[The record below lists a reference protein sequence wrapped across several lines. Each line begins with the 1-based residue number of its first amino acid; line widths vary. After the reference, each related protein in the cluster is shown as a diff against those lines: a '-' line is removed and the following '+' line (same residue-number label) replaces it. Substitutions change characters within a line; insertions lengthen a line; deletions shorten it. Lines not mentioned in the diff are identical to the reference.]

1 MNTIWDFN
9 AFGSKPALI
18 DDTGVTV
25 HYDELAALQ
34 NELSDAV
41 GSGELTMMLCENSI
55 GALWG
60 YAALLN
66 GGRPLLLVS
75 VALPEDMRRQIM
87 NTYRPGLVYTPKALR
102 SECAHMREIREI
114 DDYILFRTN
123 YVESYPLHPALGQLL
138 TTSGSTGSV
147 KFVRQSWDSI
157 RFNTRVIADY
167 LNVTDT
173 DRTITALPM
182 NYTYGLSIISANLLK
197 GASMIVTRSG
207 VMDEEFW
214 DLFENEHVTAF
225 HGVPN
230 TYDMLRRLDFFC
242 EDFPDLRLM
251 TQAGGKLSRE
261 LHQYFAQYAKD
272 YGKRFIVMYGQ
283 SEATAA
289 ISYLPAEKALDKP
302 GSVGITVPGGE
313 IKLIDREGKPI
324 ETPHVPGEMV
334 YRGPNVTLG
343 YASCGNDLSRDD
355 DWHGELRTGDV
366 AELDEDG
373 FLYIT
378 GRIKRFLKMSGHRIS
393 LDEIDEKIMYDIHV
407 RCVSSG
413 ADDHL
418 VIFVLSEE
426 DKTAVQDY
434 VRQKLSVVR
443 PSFQVALIDAF
454 PVNEAGK
461 ILYGALQETAK
472 QFILSDISR
481 L

>member
-1 MNTIWDFN
+1 MNTIWDFS
-9 AFGSKPALI
+9 AFGRKPALI

-25 HYDELAALQ
+25 RYDELAALQ

-41 GSGELTMMLCENSI
+41 PSGELTMMLCENSI

-66 GGRPLLLVS
+66 GGHPMLLVS
-75 VALPEDMRRQIM
+75 AALPDDMRRQIM
-87 NTYRPGLVYTPKALR
+87 NTYRPGLVFAPKALR
-102 SECAHMREIREI
+102 GECAHMRQIREI

-123 YVESYPLHPALGQLL
+123 YAEAYPLHPALGLLL

-157 RFNTRVIADY
+157 RANTRVIADY
-167 LNVTDT
+167 LNVTEA

-182 NYTYGLSIISANLLK
+182 NYTYGLSMISANLLK
-197 GASMIVTRSG
+197 GAVLIVTRSG
-207 VMDEEFW
+207 VMDDEFW
-214 DLFENEHVTAF
+214 DLFENERVTAF

-230 TYDMLRRLDFFC
+230 TYDMLHRLDFFC
-242 EDFPDLRLM
+242 EDFPSLRLM

-261 LHQYFAQYAKD
+261 LHQYFAQYARD

-302 GSVGITVPGGE
+302 GSVGIVVPGGE
-313 IKLIDREGKPI
+313 IELIDGDGKPI
-324 ETPHVPGEMV
+324 ESPHVSGELI

-343 YASCGNDLSRDD
+343 YASCGDDLCRGD
-355 DWHGELRTGDV
+355 DWHGELRTGDI
-366 AELDEDG
+366 AERDEDG

-378 GRIKRFLKMSGHRIS
+378 GRIKRFLKMTGHRIS
-393 LDEIDEKIMYDIHV
+393 LDEIDEKIMNDIHS

-413 ADDHL
+413 VDDHL
-418 VIFVLSEE
+418 VIFVLCGE
-426 DKTAVQDY
+426 DKDAVQDY
-434 VRQKLSVVR
+434 VRRKLSVIR
-443 PSFQVALIDAF
+443 PSFQVVQIDAF
-454 PVNEAGK
+454 PINEAGK
-461 ILYGALQETAK
+461 ILYGALQETAR
-472 QFILSDISR
+472 QFMLK
-481 L
+481 

>member
-1 MNTIWDFN
+1 MNTIWDFG
-9 AFGSKPALI
+9 AFGRKTALI

-25 HYDELAALQ
+25 RYDELAALQ
-34 NELSDAV
+34 DELSDAV

-66 GGRPLLLVS
+66 GGRPMLLVS
-75 VALPEDMRRQIM
+75 AALPEDMRRQIM
-87 NTYRPGLVYTPKALR
+87 NTYRPGLIFTPEALL
-102 SECAHMREIREI
+102 SDYPHMREIRRI
-114 DDYILFRTN
+114 DRYALLRTN
-123 YVESYPLHPALGQLL
+123 YASSYPLHPALGQLL

-147 KFVRQSWDSI
+147 KFVRQSWDSV

-167 LNVTDT
+167 LNIKGT
-173 DRTITALPM
+173 DRTLTSLPM
-182 NYTYGLSIISANLLK
+182 NYTYGLSVISANLLK
-197 GASMIVTRSG
+197 GAAMIVTRSG

-214 DLFENEHVTAF
+214 DLFENERVTAF

-230 TYDMLRRLDFFC
+230 TYDMLYRLDIFC
-242 EDFPDLRLM
+242 DDFPDLRLM

-289 ISYLPAEKALDKP
+289 ISYLPAEKALEKP
-302 GSVGITVPGGE
+302 GSVGIAVPGGE
-313 IKLIDREGKPI
+313 IQLIDGEGKPI
-324 ETPHVPGEMV
+324 ETARVPGEVV

-343 YASCGNDLSRDD
+343 YASCGDDLGRGD

-366 AELDEDG
+366 AEFDEDG
-373 FLYIT
+373 CLYIT
-378 GRIKRFLKMSGHRIS
+378 GRIKRCLKMSGHRIS
-393 LDEIDEKIMYDIHV
+393 LDEIDEKIMNDIHV

-413 ADDHL
+413 VDDHL

-426 DKTAVQDY
+426 DKAAVQAY
-434 VRQKLSVVR
+434 VGRKLSVVR
-443 PSFQVALIDAF
+443 LSFQVALIDAF

-461 ILYGALQETAK
+461 ILYGALQEKAR
-472 QFILSDISR
+472 QFIS
-481 L
+481 

>member
-1 MNTIWDFN
+1 MNTIWDFG
-9 AFGSKPALI
+9 AFGRKTALI

-25 HYDELAALQ
+25 RYDELAALQ
-34 NELSDAV
+34 DELSDAV

-66 GGRPLLLVS
+66 GGRPMLLVS
-75 VALPEDMRRQIM
+75 AALPEDMRRQIM
-87 NTYRPGLVYTPKALR
+87 NTYRPGLIFTPEALL
-102 SECAHMREIREI
+102 SDYPHMREIRRI
-114 DDYILFRTN
+114 DRYALLRTN
-123 YVESYPLHPALGQLL
+123 YASSYPLHPALGQLL

-147 KFVRQSWDSI
+147 KFVRQSWDSV

-167 LNVTDT
+167 LNIEGT
-173 DRTITALPM
+173 DRTLTSLPM
-182 NYTYGLSIISANLLK
+182 NYTYGLSVISANLLK
-197 GASMIVTRSG
+197 GAAMIVTRSG

-214 DLFENEHVTAF
+214 DLFENERVTAF

-230 TYDMLRRLDFFC
+230 TYDMLYRLDIFC
-242 EDFPDLRLM
+242 DDFPDLRLM

-289 ISYLPAEKALDKP
+289 ISYLPAEKALEKP
-302 GSVGITVPGGE
+302 GSVGIAVPGAE
-313 IKLIDREGKPI
+313 IQLIDGEGKPI
-324 ETPHVPGEMV
+324 ETARVPGEVV

-343 YASCGNDLSRDD
+343 YASCGDDLGRGD

-366 AELDEDG
+366 AEFDEDG
-373 FLYIT
+373 CLYIT
-378 GRIKRFLKMSGHRIS
+378 GRIKRCLKMSGHRIS
-393 LDEIDEKIMYDIHV
+393 LDEIDEKIMNDIHI

-413 ADDHL
+413 VDDHL

-426 DKTAVQDY
+426 DKAAVQAY
-434 VRQKLSVVR
+434 VGRKLSVVR
-443 PSFQVALIDAF
+443 LSFQVALIDAF

-461 ILYGALQETAK
+461 ILYGALQEKAR
-472 QFILSDISR
+472 QFIS
-481 L
+481 